1 MNIGFI
7 ILNFQCTCREIL
19 KSFFL
24 PRYFI
29 VDKNSSAAALMLAT
43 QPGVCMVFFVASVPL
58 SRPLSFSGRK
68 SKIDKSSW
76 EIQQQRQLPRT
87 KFLPPRILSSE
98 RLLLSKRGWFFELKS
113 NRTNLYFFNW
123 HSSSK
128 VKLYN
133 VKVNCIKY
141 IFFKVL
147 FFLSRYKG
155 LFVDVNGGNTC
166 K

>member
-7 ILNFQCTCREIL
+7 ILHFQCTCREIL

-76 EIQQQRQLPRT
+76 EIQQQRRLPRT

-133 VKVNCIKY
+133 VKVSCIKH
-141 IFFKVL
+141 IFLKCCL
-147 FFLSRYKG
+147 FYLGIRDY
-155 LFVDVNGGNTC
+155 LLT
-166 K
+166 